1 MSQYKKKCQCTK
13 QNVFHFCFLPI
24 WISYRVKTMIWVVSL
39 FVEDQTAAVF
49 VQYTERILHLSGWQY
64 NKISPDL
71 HHVHVQLGFPKTSP
85 DTKVMQIKHLFH
97 EDIGIVNYDQTSVP
111 HPRQSNKPSVSS
123 SAVSQRPSL
132 DNQIN
137 YWLSVLGTLNVALYY
152 RSHNLDGSLMWSLC
166 CPEIIYGAV
175 SGFGQV

>member
-1 MSQYKKKCQCTK
+1 MTLEKYIWNRCHNAKIKCQCTK

-39 FVEDQTAAVF
+39 FVEDKTAAVF
-49 VQYTERILHLSGWQY
+49 VHYMECNLSGLQY
-64 NKISPDL
+64 NKTSPDL
-71 HHVHVQLGFPKTSP
+71 HHVHVQRGFPKTSP
-85 DTKVMQIKHLFH
+85 DTKVMQIIHLFH

-111 HPRQSNKPSVSS
+111 HPRQSNKPSASS
-123 SAVSQRPSL
+123 SAVSQQPSL

-152 RSHNLDGSLMWSLC
+152 RSHNLDGPLM
-166 CPEIIYGAV
+166 
-175 SGFGQV
+175 